1 MWTKSALSWTIVL
14 FLCLIAFV
22 LVRGSLEVSQLEA
35 RIAALETKAEAAAE
49 ATIEIHVERAY
60 DADMGVY
67 DYQLCGSSKAAT
79 PVKRSRKRMS
89 KLRLDGKEIF

>member
-1 MWTKSALSWTIVL
+1 MKPILNVL
-14 FLCLIAFV
+14 FFFIVIALF
-22 LVRGSLEVSQLEA
+22 LFGLNILDSKILALEA
-35 RIAALETKAEAAAE
+35 RVALLETKAK

-79 PVKRSRKRMS
+79 PIKRGRKRMS
-89 KLRLDGKEIF
+89 RLRLKYGSEAAKEF